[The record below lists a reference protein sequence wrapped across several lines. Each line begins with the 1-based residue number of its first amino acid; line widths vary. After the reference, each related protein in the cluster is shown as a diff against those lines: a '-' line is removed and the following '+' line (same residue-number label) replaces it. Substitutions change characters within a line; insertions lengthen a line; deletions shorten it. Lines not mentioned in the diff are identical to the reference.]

1 MATGDSDDRPGTR
14 PADPGEA
21 PGSPYTRARARRR
34 PFRVPGCRPDQGIL
48 SPVGYPMSSAQC
60 PNCGLA
66 ITDAAATCPLCR
78 ASLIRVNTR
87 RVLLWS
93 AVIAEYVLMLL
104 VLHLRR

>member
-1 MATGDSDDRPGTR
+1 
-14 PADPGEA
+14 
-21 PGSPYTRARARRR
+21 
-34 PFRVPGCRPDQGIL
+34 
-48 SPVGYPMSSAQC
+48 MSSAQC

>member
-1 MATGDSDDRPGTR
+1 
-14 PADPGEA
+14 
-21 PGSPYTRARARRR
+21 
-34 PFRVPGCRPDQGIL
+34 
-48 SPVGYPMSSAQC
+48 MSSAQC

-66 ITDAAATCPLCR
+66 ITDAVATCPLCR